1 MKTTRRGFFG
11 LLAGAVAAKFLP
23 APAAHIPMVGDI
35 IFLDKNG
42 VWIQRGKGPMT
53 KLSRECT
60 FEGLQYNALG
70 VASVGS
76 YAGISRAPLPPNARF
91 NKSMRLIDDYF
102 KRRQHGQQRQD

>member
-23 APAAHIPMVGDI
+23 APVKKWTVYPPIPVDLPPAHIPMVGDI
-35 IFLDKNG
+35 I
-42 VWIQRGKGPMT
+42 
-53 KLSRECT
+53 